1 MELTKLKQIVE
12 AALMASGD
20 VLTIERLQLLF
31 DDYDKPKSPAIKE
44 ALESLMEDFSGR
56 GIELVEVASGYRF
69 QVRKDVAPWVTRLWD
84 EKPQRYSRA
93 LLETM
98 SLIAYR
104 QPITR
109 GDIEDVRG
117 VAVSSQIIRT
127 LLDREWVRVVGHRDV
142 PGRPAMYATT
152 KEFLDYFSLKSLD
165 ELPSLDEIREIDD
178 ANQNLD
184 FINAEKKASA
194 TREYDFDNEGD
205 VATRGEEVLA
215 ETELELEEA
224 QRLVQ
229 QVEDNVFNKP
239 SEEELAAE
247 RDAERSAKAEE
258 ERLAEEASAERK
270 LADKFAAMP
279 QPSFAEM
286 ANKTQQRLSSETAD
300 GPSVVD
306 LADKIA
312 DHQARLAGINTASTV
327 NSTAL
332 DIATGNEASVADQPE
347 EELTLLQQQER
358 LMQQLMQEES
368 QRQTQGTRSSELTE
382 DKVIEEDNQFAVTA
396 QIESNDDDFSKQ
408 FAQAYDEQ
416 DTQEQPLSGDADEEA
431 ALLAE
436 AEAEKELLEQ
446 EAQEEERLEE
456 ERLEKE
462 LKEQE
467 LLEKELLEKER
478 LAEEALENELGFD
491 DTDSA
496 EDSAAEFGSSS
507 KKNSLFDD

>member
-1 MELTKLKQIVE
+1 MELIKLKQIIE
-12 AALMASGD
+12 AALMASGE
-20 VLTIERLQLLF
+20 VLSIERLQLLF
-31 DDYDKPKSPAIKE
+31 DEFEKPKSPAIKE
-44 ALESLMEDFSGR
+44 ALESLMEDYSER
-56 GIELVEVASGYRF
+56 GIELVEVASGFRL

-117 VAVSSQIIRT
+117 VAVSSHIIRT

-165 ELPSLDEIREIDD
+165 ELPSLDEIREMDD

-184 FINAEKKASA
+184 LINAEKKASA
-194 TREYDFDNEGD
+194 TREYDFENEDD

-224 QRLVQ
+224 EKLVQ

-247 RDAERSAKAEE
+247 REAERQAKAEAEAE
-258 ERLAEEASAERK
+258 EQRLAKEASISVSG
-270 LADKFAAMP
+270 
-279 QPSFAEM
+279 PSFSEM
-286 ANKTQQRLSSETAD
+286 AQKTEQRLSAD
-300 GPSVVD
+300 EGPSSID

-312 DHQARLAGINTASTV
+312 NHQARLAGINTEAVEKTV
-327 NSTAL
+327 V
-332 DIATGNEASVADQPE
+332 EAADESSVSDDGQPE

-358 LMQQLMQEES
+358 LMQQLMQDEA
-368 QRQTQGTRSSELTE
+368 QRQSQQHQNQEQQTDITE
-382 DKVIEEDNQFAVTA
+382 TSDLVE
-396 QIESNDDDFSKQ
+396 DDFSNK
-408 FAQAYDEQ
+408 FAQAYSEQVESIEDESPIEELA
-416 DTQEQPLSGDADEEA
+416 DDLDGEADEEA

-446 EAQEEERLEE
+446 EAAAERELLEQEA
-456 ERLEKE
+456 LEKE
-462 LKEQE
+462 V
-467 LLEKELLEKER
+467 LEKER
-478 LAEEALENELGFD
+478 LAEEALENELNSD
-491 DTDSA
+491 DADA
-496 EDSAAEFGSSS
+496 GSSES
-507 KKNSLFDD
+507 SFTGKKNSLFDD

>member
-1 MELTKLKQIVE
+1 MEMTKLKQIIE
-12 AALMASGD
+12 AALMASGE
-20 VLTIERLQLLF
+20 VLSIERLQLLF
-31 DDYDKPKSPAIKE
+31 DEFDKPKSPAIKK
-44 ALESLMEDFSGR
+44 ALDSLIEDFSER

-165 ELPSLDEIREIDD
+165 ELPTLDAIREIDD

-184 FINAEKKASA
+184 LINAEKNASV

-205 VATRGEEVLA
+205 VEIRGEEVLA

-247 RDAERSAKAEE
+247 REAEREAKAAE
-258 ERLAEEASAERK
+258 ERLAEEAATERK
-270 LADKFAAMP
+270 LADKYAQSSLSVASSSS
-279 QPSFAEM
+279 QPSFADM
-286 ANKTQQRLSSETAD
+286 ANKTQQRLSSETD
-300 GPSVVD
+300 SGLSVAD

-312 DHQARLAGINTASTV
+312 DHQARLAGSPKVEEAAEVEHAAEAPST
-327 NSTAL
+327 
-332 DIATGNEASVADQPE
+332 EAPTEDESSE
-347 EELTLLQQQER
+347 GLTLIQQQER
-358 LMQQLMQEES
+358 LMQQLMKEEAE
-368 QRQTQGTRSSELTE
+368 RQARENGAAETETITVEPSVTDTATDTWSSASDNDSESELESYE
-382 DKVIEEDNQFAVTA
+382 DE
-396 QIESNDDDFSKQ
+396 
-408 FAQAYDEQ
+408 
-416 DTQEQPLSGDADEEA
+416 

-436 AEAEKELLEQ
+436 AQAEKELLEQ
-446 EAQEEERLEE
+446 ER
-456 ERLEKE
+456 
-462 LKEQE
+462 
-467 LLEKELLEKER
+467 LEKER
-478 LAEEALENELGFD
+478 LAEEALENELSLED
-491 DTDSA
+491 DTSA
-496 EDSAAEFGSSS
+496 SSS
-507 KKNSLFDD
+507 TVADISTKKNSLFDD

>member
-1 MELTKLKQIVE
+1 MDLKKLKQIIE
-12 AALMASGD
+12 AALMASGE
-20 VLTIERLQLLF
+20 VLSIESLQLLF
-31 DDYDKPKSPAIKE
+31 DDYEKPKSPAIKQ
-44 ALESLMEDFSGR
+44 ALESLMDDFSDR
-56 GIELVEVASGYRF
+56 GIELVEVASGYRL
-69 QVRKDVAPWVTRLWD
+69 QVRKEVAPWVTRLWD

-165 ELPSLDEIREIDD
+165 ELPSLDEIREMDD

-184 FINAEKKASA
+184 LINAEKKASA
-194 TREYDFDNEGD
+194 TREYDFDSEED

-224 QRLVQ
+224 QKLID

-247 RDAERSAKAEE
+247 REAEREAVRQKAEE
-258 ERLAEEASAERK
+258 ERLAEENR
-270 LADKFAAMP
+270 L
-279 QPSFAEM
+279 AEM
-286 ANKTQQRLSSETAD
+286 ANKTQQRLSSGLGED
-300 GPSVVD
+300 GGPSSVD

-312 DHQARLAGINTASTV
+312 SHQARLSGINLESENQKPAVEEVVAEETV
-327 NSTAL
+327 
-332 DIATGNEASVADQPE
+332 IEGV
-347 EELTLLQQQER
+347 EELTLVQQQER
-358 LMQQLMQEES
+358 LMQQLMQEEA
-368 QRQTQGTRSSELTE
+368 QRQSSDKSSDHNLVQNQPEAVEPLVEASIETDVETE
-382 DKVIEEDNQFAVTA
+382 M
-396 QIESNDDDFSKQ
+396 
-408 FAQAYDEQ
+408 
-416 DTQEQPLSGDADEEA
+416 
-431 ALLAE
+431 E
-436 AEAEKELLEQ
+436 AEAKAEQELLEQ
-446 EAQEEERLEE
+446 EAAAERELMEQEALEQEQLEE
-456 ERLEKE
+456 ELLEEEQLEK
-462 LKEQE
+462 E

-478 LAEEALENELGFD
+478 LAEEALENELGLD
-491 DTDSA
+491 
-496 EDSAAEFGSSS
+496 SSS
-507 KKNSLFDD
+507 SENASNIKKNSLFND

>member
-1 MELTKLKQIVE
+1 MELTKLKKIIE

-20 VLTIERLQLLF
+20 VLSIERLQLLF
-31 DDYDKPKSPAIKE
+31 DDFDKPKSTQIKE
-44 ALESLMEDFSGR
+44 ALDSLMDEFSGR

-69 QVRKDVAPWVTRLWD
+69 QVQKDVAPWVTRLWD

-194 TREYDFDNEGD
+194 TREYDFDNDGD
-205 VATRGEEVLA
+205 VETRGEEILA
-215 ETELELEEA
+215 ETELELQEA

-247 RDAERSAKAEE
+247 REAERQVKAEE
-258 ERLAEEASAERK
+258 ERLAAERV
-270 LADKFAAMP
+270 LADKFA
-279 QPSFAEM
+279 QPSFTEM
-286 ANKTQQRLSSETAD
+286 ANKTQHRLSPAD
-300 GPSVVD
+300 DVSASPSVID

-312 DHQARLAGINTASTV
+312 DHQARLASINTGVADTSFDASTV
-327 NSTAL
+327 DMSLRGL
-332 DIATGNEASVADQPE
+332 DEG
-347 EELTLLQQQER
+347 LTLLQQQER
-358 LMQQLMQEES
+358 LMQQLMQDEA
-368 QRQTQGTRSSELTE
+368 QRQTQDVSLS
-382 DKVIEEDNQFAVTA
+382 DSIEKEEVG
-396 QIESNDDDFSKQ
+396 
-408 FAQAYDEQ
+408 DEA
-416 DTQEQPLSGDADEEA
+416 S
-431 ALLAE
+431 LLAE
-436 AEAEKELLEQ
+436 AEAEKELLAQ
-446 EAQEEERLEE
+446 EA
-456 ERLEKE
+456 
-462 LKEQE
+462 
-467 LLEKELLEKER
+467 LEKELLEKER

-491 DTDSA
+491 DAGSSENSA
-496 EDSAAEFGSSS
+496 TEFGSST

>member
-127 LLDREWVRVVGHRDV
+127 LLDREWVRVVGYRDV

-194 TREYDFDNEGD
+194 TREYDFDNDGD
-205 VATRGEEVLA
+205 VETRGEEILA

-239 SEEELAAE
+239 NEAELAAAREDE
-247 RDAERSAKAEE
+247 RAAKAEE
-258 ERLAEEASAERK
+258 ERLADEASAERK
-270 LADKFAAMP
+270 LADKFS

-286 ANKTQQRLSSETAD
+286 ANKTQQRLSTDVND
-300 GPSVVD
+300 GPSAVD
-306 LADKIA
+306 LSDKIA
-312 DHQARLAGINTASTV
+312 DHQARLAGINTGAVDTSTETLV
-327 NSTAL
+327 
-332 DIATGNEASVADQPE
+332 EEQPA
-347 EELTLLQQQER
+347 ELTLLQQQEQ

-368 QRQTQGTRSSELTE
+368 QRQTQQSGEANEEISS
-382 DKVIEEDNQFAVTA
+382 VA
-396 QIESNDDDFSKQ
+396 SSDFSDK
-408 FAQAYDEQ
+408 FAQAYSTDVISTEISSTDNTDYDDE
-416 DTQEQPLSGDADEEA
+416 
-431 ALLAE
+431 LLAE
-436 AEAEKELLEQ
+436 ADAEKELLEQ
-446 EAQEEERLEE
+446 EAAAERELMEQEALEKEQIEEERLAQEM
-456 ERLEKE
+456 LE
-462 LKEQE
+462 Q
-467 LLEKELLEKER
+467 
-478 LAEEALENELGFD
+478 EALENELGLEN
-491 DTDSA
+491 DSLESSSVA
-496 EDSAAEFGSSS
+496 SSSNGSST

>member
-127 LLDREWVRVVGHRDV
+127 LLDREWVRVVGYRDV

-194 TREYDFDNEGD
+194 TREYDFDNDGD
-205 VATRGEEVLA
+205 VETRGEEILA

-239 SEEELAAE
+239 NEAELAAAREDE
-247 RDAERSAKAEE
+247 RAAKAEE
-258 ERLAEEASAERK
+258 ERLADEASAERK
-270 LADKFAAMP
+270 LADKFS

-286 ANKTQQRLSSETAD
+286 ANKTQQRLSTDVND
-300 GPSVVD
+300 GPSAVD
-306 LADKIA
+306 LSDKIA
-312 DHQARLAGINTASTV
+312 DHQARLAGINTGAVDTSTETLV
-327 NSTAL
+327 
-332 DIATGNEASVADQPE
+332 EEQPA
-347 EELTLLQQQER
+347 ELTLLQQQEQ

-368 QRQTQGTRSSELTE
+368 QRQTQQSGEANEEISS
-382 DKVIEEDNQFAVTA
+382 AA
-396 QIESNDDDFSKQ
+396 SSDFSDK
-408 FAQAYDEQ
+408 FAQAYSNDVISTEISSTDNTDYDDE
-416 DTQEQPLSGDADEEA
+416 
-431 ALLAE
+431 LLAE
-436 AEAEKELLEQ
+436 ADAEKELLEQ
-446 EAQEEERLEE
+446 EAAAERELMEQEALEKEQIEEERLAQEM
-456 ERLEKE
+456 LE
-462 LKEQE
+462 Q
-467 LLEKELLEKER
+467 
-478 LAEEALENELGFD
+478 EALENELGLEN
-491 DTDSA
+491 DSLESSSVA
-496 EDSAAEFGSSS
+496 SSSSGSST

>member
-1 MELTKLKQIVE
+1 MDLKKLKQIIE
-12 AALMASGD
+12 AALMASGE
-20 VLTIERLQLLF
+20 VLSIESLQLLF
-31 DDYDKPKSPAIKE
+31 DDYEKPKSPAIKQ
-44 ALESLMEDFSGR
+44 ALESLMDDFSDR
-56 GIELVEVASGYRF
+56 GIELVEVASGYRL
-69 QVRKDVAPWVTRLWD
+69 QVRKEVAPWVTRLWD

-165 ELPSLDEIREIDD
+165 ELPSLDEIREMDD

-184 FINAEKKASA
+184 LINAEKKASA
-194 TREYDFDNEGD
+194 TREYDFDSEED

-224 QRLVQ
+224 QKLID

-247 RDAERSAKAEE
+247 REAEREAVRQKAEE
-258 ERLAEEASAERK
+258 ERLAEENR
-270 LADKFAAMP
+270 L
-279 QPSFAEM
+279 AEM
-286 ANKTQQRLSSETAD
+286 ANKTQQRLSSGLGED
-300 GPSVVD
+300 GGPSSVD

-312 DHQARLAGINTASTV
+312 SHQARLSGINLESENQKPV
-327 NSTAL
+327 VEGL
-332 DIATGNEASVADQPE
+332 VAE
-347 EELTLLQQQER
+347 EIVIEGVEELTLVQQQER
-358 LMQQLMQEES
+358 LMQQLMQEEA
-368 QRQTQGTRSSELTE
+368 QRQSSDKSSDHNLVQNQPEAVEPLVEASIETDVETE
-382 DKVIEEDNQFAVTA
+382 M
-396 QIESNDDDFSKQ
+396 
-408 FAQAYDEQ
+408 
-416 DTQEQPLSGDADEEA
+416 
-431 ALLAE
+431 E
-436 AEAEKELLEQ
+436 AEAKAEQELLEQ
-446 EAQEEERLEE
+446 EAAAERELMEQEALEQEQLEE
-456 ERLEKE
+456 ELLEEEQLEK
-462 LKEQE
+462 E

-478 LAEEALENELGFD
+478 LAEEALENELGLD
-491 DTDSA
+491 
-496 EDSAAEFGSSS
+496 SSS
-507 KKNSLFDD
+507 SENASNIKKNSLFND

>member
-1 MELTKLKQIVE
+1 MEMTKLKQIIE
-12 AALMASGD
+12 AALMASGE
-20 VLTIERLQLLF
+20 VLSIERLQLLF
-31 DDYDKPKSPAIKE
+31 DEFDKPKSPAIKK
-44 ALESLMEDFSGR
+44 ALDSLIEDFSER

-152 KEFLDYFSLKSLD
+152 REFLDYFSLKSLD
-165 ELPSLDEIREIDD
+165 ELPTLDEIREIDD

-184 FINAEKKASA
+184 FINAEKKASV

-205 VATRGEEVLA
+205 VEVRGEEILA

-247 RDAERSAKAEE
+247 REAEREAKAAE
-258 ERLAEEASAERK
+258 ERLAEEAATERK
-270 LADKFAAMP
+270 LADKYAQSSLSVAGSSS
-279 QPSFAEM
+279 QPSFADM
-286 ANKTQQRLSSETAD
+286 ANKTQQRLSSETD
-300 GPSVVD
+300 NGLSVAD

-312 DHQARLAGINTASTV
+312 DHQARLAGTPKVEEAPEVEHAAEAPST
-327 NSTAL
+327 
-332 DIATGNEASVADQPE
+332 EAPTEDESSE
-347 EELTLLQQQER
+347 GLTLIQQQER
-358 LMQQLMQEES
+358 LMQQLMQEEAE
-368 QRQTQGTRSSELTE
+368 RQARENGAAETETITVEPSVSNTAADTWSYASDNDSESDSE
-382 DKVIEEDNQFAVTA
+382 SYENEE
-396 QIESNDDDFSKQ
+396 
-408 FAQAYDEQ
+408 
-416 DTQEQPLSGDADEEA
+416 
-431 ALLAE
+431 LLAE
-436 AEAEKELLEQ
+436 AQAEKELLEQ
-446 EAQEEERLEE
+446 ERLEN
-456 ERLEKE
+456 
-462 LKEQE
+462 EQ
-467 LLEKELLEKER
+467 LEKELLEKER
-478 LAEEALENELGFD
+478 LAEEALENELSLED
-491 DTDSA
+491 DTSA
-496 EDSAAEFGSSS
+496 SSS
-507 KKNSLFDD
+507 TVADISTKKNSLFDD

>member
-1 MELTKLKQIVE
+1 
-12 AALMASGD
+12 
-20 VLTIERLQLLF
+20 
-31 DDYDKPKSPAIKE
+31 
-44 ALESLMEDFSGR
+44 
-56 GIELVEVASGYRF
+56 
-69 QVRKDVAPWVTRLWD
+69 VTRLWD

-194 TREYDFDNEGD
+194 TREYDFDNDGD
-205 VATRGEEVLA
+205 VETRGEEILA
-215 ETELELEEA
+215 ETEVELQEA

-247 RDAERSAKAEE
+247 REAQRQAKAEE
-258 ERLAEEASAERK
+258 ERLS
-270 LADKFAAMP
+270 P

-286 ANKTQQRLSSETAD
+286 ANKTQQRLSPAD
-300 GPSVVD
+300 ASSVSPSVID

-312 DHQARLAGINTASTV
+312 DHQARSASINTRVADDSIEASTV
-327 NSTAL
+327 DSSL
-332 DIATGNEASVADQPE
+332 IPDEG
-347 EELTLLQQQER
+347 LTLLQQQER
-358 LMQQLMQEES
+358 LMQQLMQDEA
-368 QRQTQGTRSSELTE
+368 QRQTREVSLSEPR
-382 DKVIEEDNQFAVTA
+382 
-396 QIESNDDDFSKQ
+396 ES
-408 FAQAYDEQ
+408 
-416 DTQEQPLSGDADEEA
+416 EEA
-431 ALLAE
+431 FNEADYEADDESFLL
-436 AEAEKELLEQ
+436 AEAEKELL
-446 EAQEEERLEE
+446 A
-456 ERLEKE
+456 
-462 LKEQE
+462 QE

-491 DTDSA
+491 DAGSFENSA
-496 EDSAAEFGSSS
+496 TEFGSST

>member
-1 MELTKLKQIVE
+1 MELTKLKKIIE

-20 VLTIERLQLLF
+20 VLSIERLQLLF
-31 DDYDKPKSPAIKE
+31 DDFDKPKSPKIKE
-44 ALESLMEDFSGR
+44 ALDSLMDDFSGH

-69 QVRKDVAPWVTRLWD
+69 QVQKDVAPWVTRLWD

-194 TREYDFDNEGD
+194 TREYDFDNDGD
-205 VATRGEEVLA
+205 VETRGEEILA
-215 ETELELEEA
+215 ETELELQEA

-247 RDAERSAKAEE
+247 REAERQAKAEE
-258 ERLAEEASAERK
+258 ERLSEEAVAERV
-270 LADKFAAMP
+270 LADKFA

-286 ANKTQQRLSSETAD
+286 ANKTQQRLSSVD
-300 GPSVVD
+300 DSSVSPSVID

-312 DHQARLAGINTASTV
+312 DHQSRLAGINTGIADTRIEASTV
-327 NSTAL
+327 DPSPGA
-332 DIATGNEASVADQPE
+332 AE
-347 EELTLLQQQER
+347 EGLTLLQQQEQ
-358 LMQQLMQEES
+358 LMQQLMQDEAE
-368 QRQTQGTRSSELTE
+368 RQTQDIRSSES
-382 DKVIEEDNQFAVTA
+382 K
-396 QIESNDDDFSKQ
+396 ES
-408 FAQAYDEQ
+408 EQ
-416 DTQEQPLSGDADEEA
+416 VAREQPISEEA
-431 ALLAE
+431 DDETFLLAK

-446 EAQEEERLEE
+446 EA
-456 ERLEKE
+456 LEKE
-462 LKEQE
+462 Q
-467 LLEKELLEKER
+467 LEKER

-491 DTDSA
+491 DTGPS
-496 EDSAAEFGSSS
+496 ENSAAEFGSNT

>member
-1 MELTKLKQIVE
+1 MELIKLKQIIE
-12 AALMASGD
+12 AALMASGE
-20 VLTIERLQLLF
+20 VLSIERLQLLF
-31 DDYDKPKSPAIKE
+31 DEFEKPKSPAIKE
-44 ALESLMEDFSGR
+44 ALESLMEDYSER
-56 GIELVEVASGYRF
+56 GIELVEVASGFRL

-117 VAVSSQIIRT
+117 VAVSSHIIRT

-165 ELPSLDEIREIDD
+165 ELPSLDEIREMDD

-184 FINAEKKASA
+184 LINAEKKASA
-194 TREYDFDNEGD
+194 TREYDFENEDD

-224 QRLVQ
+224 EKLVQ

-247 RDAERSAKAEE
+247 REAERQAKAESEAE
-258 ERLAEEASAERK
+258 EQRLAKEASISVSG
-270 LADKFAAMP
+270 
-279 QPSFAEM
+279 PSFSEM
-286 ANKTQQRLSSETAD
+286 AQKTEQRLSAD
-300 GPSVVD
+300 EGPSSID

-312 DHQARLAGINTASTV
+312 NHQARLAGINTEAVEKTV
-327 NSTAL
+327 V
-332 DIATGNEASVADQPE
+332 EAADESSVSDDGQPE
-347 EELTLLQQQER
+347 EKLTLLQQQER
-358 LMQQLMQEES
+358 LMQQLMQDEA
-368 QRQTQGTRSSELTE
+368 QRQSQQHQDQEQQVDT
-382 DKVIEEDNQFAVTA
+382 DKATDRVE
-396 QIESNDDDFSKQ
+396 DDFSNK
-408 FAQAYDEQ
+408 FAQAYSEQVESIEDESPI
-416 DTQEQPLSGDADEEA
+416 EELAGDLDGEADEEA

-446 EAQEEERLEE
+446 EAAAER
-456 ERLEKE
+456 
-462 LKEQE
+462 E
-467 LLEKELLEKER
+467 LLEQEALEKER
-478 LAEEALENELGFD
+478 LAEEALENELNSD
-491 DTDSA
+491 DADA
-496 EDSAAEFGSSS
+496 GSSES
-507 KKNSLFDD
+507 SFTGKKNSLFDD

>member
-31 DDYDKPKSPAIKE
+31 DDFDKPKSTAIKE

-56 GIELVEVASGYRF
+56 GIELIEVASGYRF

-184 FINAEKKASA
+184 LINAEKKASA

-205 VATRGEEVLA
+205 VKTRGEEVLA

-247 RDAERSAKAEE
+247 RESERQAKAEE
-258 ERLAEEASAERK
+258 ERLEEEASAERK
-270 LADKFAAMP
+270 LADKFASVS

-286 ANKTQQRLSSETAD
+286 ANKTQQRLSSDTHD

-312 DHQARLAGINTASTV
+312 DHQARLAGINTE
-327 NSTAL
+327 STANQAVV
-332 DIATGNEASVADQPE
+332 DPDNEMPVEDQPQ
-347 EELTLLQQQER
+347 ELTLLQQQEL

-368 QRQTQGTRSSELTE
+368 QRQNQGVASDAVEPSITE
-382 DKVIEEDNQFAVTA
+382 
-396 QIESNDDDFSKQ
+396 ESRDVEIIKDDFSQQ
-408 FAQAYDEQ
+408 FAQAYDAQ
-416 DTQEQPLSGDADEEA
+416 VVQNQPMSGEADEEA

-446 EAQEEERLEE
+446 EAQEDERLEE

-462 LKEQE
+462 LIEQE
-467 LLEKELLEKER
+467 RLEKELLEKER

-491 DTDSA
+491 DA
-496 EDSAAEFGSSS
+496 ESSDNSTTGFSSS
-507 KKNSLFDD
+507 TKKNSLFDD

>member
-1 MELTKLKQIVE
+1 MELTKLKKIIE

-20 VLTIERLQLLF
+20 VLSIERLQLLF
-31 DDYDKPKSPAIKE
+31 DDFDKPKSPKIKE
-44 ALESLMEDFSGR
+44 ALDSLMNDFSGR

-69 QVRKDVAPWVTRLWD
+69 QVHKDVAPWVTRLWD

-194 TREYDFDNEGD
+194 TREYDFDNDGD
-205 VATRGEEVLA
+205 VETRGEEILA

-239 SEEELAAE
+239 SEEERLSEEAAAE
-247 RDAERSAKAEE
+247 RV
-258 ERLAEEASAERK
+258 
-270 LADKFAAMP
+270 LADTFP
-279 QPSFAEM
+279 QPSFTEM
-286 ANKTQQRLSSETAD
+286 ANKTQQRLSPGDDVSAT
-300 GPSVVD
+300 PSVID

-312 DHQARLAGINTASTV
+312 DHQARLASINTGAADASIEASTV
-327 NSTAL
+327 DTSL
-332 DIATGNEASVADQPE
+332 SGPDEG
-347 EELTLLQQQER
+347 LTLLQQQER
-358 LMQQLMQEES
+358 LMQQLMQDEA
-368 QRQTQGTRSSELTE
+368 QRQTQDVSLSES
-382 DKVIEEDNQFAVTA
+382 IEN
-396 QIESNDDDFSKQ
+396 
-408 FAQAYDEQ
+408 
-416 DTQEQPLSGDADEEA
+416 EEA
-431 ALLAE
+431 YNEAGDEAFLLAE
-436 AEAEKELLEQ
+436 AEA
-446 EAQEEERLEE
+446 
-456 ERLEKE
+456 
-462 LKEQE
+462 
-467 LLEKELLEKER
+467 EKELLEKER
-478 LAEEALENELGFD
+478 LAEEALENELDFD
-491 DTDSA
+491 DAGSSESSA
-496 EDSAAEFGSSS
+496 TEFGSSTQ
-507 KKNSLFDD
+507 KNSLFDD

>member
-1 MELTKLKQIVE
+1 MELIKLKQIIE
-12 AALMASGD
+12 AALMASGE
-20 VLTIERLQLLF
+20 VLSIERLQLLF
-31 DDYDKPKSPAIKE
+31 DEFEKPKSPAIKE
-44 ALESLMEDFSGR
+44 ALESLMEDYSER
-56 GIELVEVASGYRF
+56 GIELVEVASGFRL

-117 VAVSSQIIRT
+117 VAVSSHIIRT

-165 ELPSLDEIREIDD
+165 ELPSLDEIREMDD

-184 FINAEKKASA
+184 LINAEKKASA
-194 TREYDFDNEGD
+194 TREYDFENEDD
-205 VATRGEEVLA
+205 VAIRGEEVLA

-224 QRLVQ
+224 EKLVQ

-247 RDAERSAKAEE
+247 REAERQAKAEAEAEAE
-258 ERLAEEASAERK
+258 EQRLAKEASISVSG
-270 LADKFAAMP
+270 
-279 QPSFAEM
+279 PSFSEM
-286 ANKTQQRLSSETAD
+286 AQKTEQRLSTDE
-300 GPSVVD
+300 GPSSID

-312 DHQARLAGINTASTV
+312 NHQARLAGINT
-327 NSTAL
+327 
-332 DIATGNEASVADQPE
+332 EAVEKPVVESSVPDDGQPE

-358 LMQQLMQEES
+358 LMQQLMQDEA
-368 QRQTQGTRSSELTE
+368 QRQ
-382 DKVIEEDNQFAVTA
+382 NQSQQHQDQEQQVDTA
-396 QIESNDDDFSKQ
+396 KATDRVEDDFSNK
-408 FAQAYDEQ
+408 FAQAYSEQ
-416 DTQEQPLSGDADEEA
+416 VESIEDGSPIEELADDLDGESDEEA

-446 EAQEEERLEE
+446 EAAAERELLEQEA
-456 ERLEKE
+456 LEKE
-462 LKEQE
+462 ALEQE
-467 LLEKELLEKER
+467 AIEKER
-478 LAEEALENELGFD
+478 LAEEALENELNSD
-491 DTDSA
+491 DADA
-496 EDSAAEFGSSS
+496 GSPEGSFTG

>member
-1 MELTKLKQIVE
+1 MEMTKLKQIIE
-12 AALMASGD
+12 AALMASGE
-20 VLTIERLQLLF
+20 VLSIERLQLLF
-31 DDYDKPKSPAIKE
+31 DEFDKPKSPAIKK
-44 ALESLMEDFSGR
+44 ALDSLIEDFSER

-152 KEFLDYFSLKSLD
+152 REFLDYFSLKSLD
-165 ELPSLDEIREIDD
+165 ELPTLDEIREIDD

-184 FINAEKKASA
+184 FINAEKKASV

-205 VATRGEEVLA
+205 VEVRGEEILA

-247 RDAERSAKAEE
+247 REAEREAKAAE
-258 ERLAEEASAERK
+258 ERLAEEAATERK
-270 LADKFAAMP
+270 LADKYSQFSLSVAGSSS
-279 QPSFAEM
+279 QPSFADM
-286 ANKTQQRLSSETAD
+286 ANKTQQRLSSETD
-300 GPSVVD
+300 NGLSVAD

-312 DHQARLAGINTASTV
+312 DHQARLAGTSKVEEAPEVEHAAEAPST
-327 NSTAL
+327 
-332 DIATGNEASVADQPE
+332 EAPTEDESSVG
-347 EELTLLQQQER
+347 LTLIQQQER
-358 LMQQLMQEES
+358 LMQQLMQEEAE
-368 QRQTQGTRSSELTE
+368 RQARENGAAETETITVEPSVSNTAADTWSYASDNDSESDSE
-382 DKVIEEDNQFAVTA
+382 SYENEE
-396 QIESNDDDFSKQ
+396 
-408 FAQAYDEQ
+408 
-416 DTQEQPLSGDADEEA
+416 
-431 ALLAE
+431 LLAE
-436 AEAEKELLEQ
+436 AQVEKELLEQ
-446 EAQEEERLEE
+446 ERLEN
-456 ERLEKE
+456 
-462 LKEQE
+462 EQ
-467 LLEKELLEKER
+467 LEKELLEKER
-478 LAEEALENELGFD
+478 LAEEALENELSLEN
-491 DTDSA
+491 DTSA
-496 EDSAAEFGSSS
+496 SSS
-507 KKNSLFDD
+507 TVADISTKKNSLFDD